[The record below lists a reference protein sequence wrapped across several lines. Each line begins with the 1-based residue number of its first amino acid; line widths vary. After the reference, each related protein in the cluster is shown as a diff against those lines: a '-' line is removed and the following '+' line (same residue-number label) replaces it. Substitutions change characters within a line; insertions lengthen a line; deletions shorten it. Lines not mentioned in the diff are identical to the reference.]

1 MMYIASMKNEKKK
14 VILNFFSNHQK
25 FEKNNSEITFW

>member
-14 VILNFFSNHQK
+14 VILNIFSNHQK
-25 FEKNNSEITFW
+25 FEKTIRK